1 MKHPTTKLKIGFLKT
16 VKDVTYTTSLIA

>member
-1 MKHPTTKLKIGFLKT
+1 MKHPTAKLKIGFLKT